1 MFAIVSMM
9 RLTEVEISN
18 KPKCAK
24 QNSNF
29 ENFENTVNLIYT
41 LWAMLE
47 MMIWTTFTIATIPD
61 KIVDTSHLP
70 PIQCW
75 STLSSG
81 RNSLVGLLIAEPT
94 LHRGEGGDKK
104 IVSGSS
110 GGNTMCM
117 TDDISKNGQN

>member
-1 MFAIVSMM
+1 MRTMLTMVNVVQIAISD
-9 RLTEVEISN
+9 I
-18 KPKCAK
+18 AK
-24 QNSNF
+24 
-29 ENFENTVNLIYT
+29 
-41 LWAMLE
+41 A
-47 MMIWTTFTIATIPD
+47 AIPD
-61 KIVDTSHLP
+61 KIVDTSPLP

-94 LHRGEGGDKK
+94 LNRGEGGEKK